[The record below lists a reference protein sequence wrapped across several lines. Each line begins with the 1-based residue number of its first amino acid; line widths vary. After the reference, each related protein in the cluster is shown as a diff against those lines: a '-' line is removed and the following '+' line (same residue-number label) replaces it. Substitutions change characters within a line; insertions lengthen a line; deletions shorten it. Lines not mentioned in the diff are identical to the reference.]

1 MLLNSQIC
9 EMVRK
14 NTECVDINLIQDKV
28 RRYFLVSLH
37 WLSTSSM
44 CHCHSQWEMCH
55 PSLSPT
61 YQPAAHFGSWW
72 RSDKDASGFRLT
84 ELKLRVKLEA
94 IPVSMWGEEAQQWE
108 SAWSCGQMGRTHFLV
123 DSENKE
129 CFVISSD
136 MAADDKLAHPP
147 IPHYASCFWKQ
158 RRCHEWKSD

>member
-1 MLLNSQIC
+1 
-9 EMVRK
+9 
-14 NTECVDINLIQDKV
+14 
-28 RRYFLVSLH
+28 
-37 WLSTSSM
+37 M
-44 CHCHSQWEMCH
+44 CHL
-55 PSLSPT
+55 SLSPT

-72 RSDKDASGFRLT
+72 RSNKDASGFRLT

-147 IPHYASCFWKQ
+147 IPHYASAFGSSEGVMNGNQIKGLLCLKLRQTCEEEMWAVQKIFVGVSTLI
-158 RRCHEWKSD
+158 HL